1 MENLKIKIV
10 ITDGEKEARAEI
22 PVKDYKTVKELHGE
36 SLVDMQVEVLLNEIS
51 KSIESDRF
59 KQHCQIK
66 KSQ

>member
-36 SLVDMQVEVLLNEIS
+36 SLVDMQVGVLLNEIE
-51 KSIESDRF
+51 KSIKSSD
-59 KQHCQIK
+59 
-66 KSQ
+66 